1 MYKLII
7 IFLLFSFCSSTSVE
21 DDSIVPQQN
30 NENNNSS
37 VSNESQESLIT
48 TKDNEEIEN
57 FSDQEQLIEDEY
69 IEELPEPI
77 FIDITEIYEPFI
89 NEELLSETKEYAIKA
104 DVEELLVYLDDILLF
119 KLPEH
124 IVEEIG
130 GGIAWYVSKNTYTTW
145 DGEPNAQ
152 DIDFGAFNTL
162 GYVNALN
169 AFPKRLEAIA
179 KVVRY
184 GSGSYHG
191 TFWTTDASICNDT
204 PVIGAFENI
213 DGVQTLVT
221 GSETTPPDVKALQV
235 GWGFGDSGLIPEV
248 RNIDGAD
255 VTVSPGYACE
265 ADLSV
270 MLGEEVLFVEE
281 GSTSGYLYP
290 SLQLKNAGIDYKN
303 DITQVFAGSHDG
315 VIAGLYNGDA
325 KFGVSYDDARRTL
338 RKTNPDVGEKVIAFS
353 ITAEIPNDVVA
364 VRSDLPADVKEKI
377 YTILSDYISTEEGQ
391 AVMDEIYGWTDIV
404 PAVNSEFDVVKQAA
418 EEFGLYDE

>member
-1 MYKLII
+1 MTKKSFLI
-7 IFLLFSFCSSTSVE
+7 LLVLSLVFAACWGSADEETVE
-21 DDSIVPQQN
+21 EPVAVEEAETLDAPATTVAETLDKITFGFVP
-30 NENNNSS
+30 SA
-37 VSNESQESLIT
+37 
-48 TKDNEEIEN
+48 
-57 FSDQEQLIEDEY
+57 EQA
-69 IEELPEPI
+69 
-77 FIDITEIYEPFI
+77 
-89 NEELLSETKEYAIKA
+89 ELLDNIQPLMKVLSDGLGIE
-104 DVEELLVYLDDILLF
+104 VEGFVTSDYSGLLVAMGSGQADI
-119 KLPEH
+119 
-124 IVEEIG
+124 
-130 GGIAWYVSKNTYTTW
+130 
-145 DGEPNAQ
+145 
-152 DIDFGAFNTL
+152 GAFNTL

-169 AFPKRLEAIA
+169 AFPTRLEAIA

-191 TFWTTDASICNDT
+191 TFWTTDSSVCKSA

-213 DGVQTLVT
+213 DGVPTLVT
-221 GSETTPPDVKALQV
+221 GSATTPPDVKALQV

-270 MLGEEVLFVEE
+270 LVGQEVLFVEE

-290 SLQLKNAGIDYKN
+290 SLQLKNAGIDYTS

-325 KFGVSYDDARRTL
+325 KFGVTYDDARRTL
-338 RKTNPDVGEKVIAFS
+338 RKTNPDVGEKVIAMG

-364 VRSDLPADVKEKI
+364 VRTDLPEDIKAQI
-377 YTILSDYISTEEGQ
+377 YQILSDYISTDEGA

>member
-1 MYKLII
+1 MKKS
-7 IFLLFSFCSSTSVE
+7 LLLLLCLALVVAACGGTAEETVE
-21 DDSIVPQQN
+21 DTVAEESETETLDTPATTAAPTLDKITFGFVP
-30 NENNNSS
+30 SA
-37 VSNESQESLIT
+37 
-48 TKDNEEIEN
+48 
-57 FSDQEQLIEDEY
+57 EQA
-69 IEELPEPI
+69 
-77 FIDITEIYEPFI
+77 
-89 NEELLSETKEYAIKA
+89 ELLDNIQPLMKVLSDGLGIE
-104 DVEELLVYLDDILLF
+104 VEGFVTSDYSGLLVAMGSGQADI
-119 KLPEH
+119 
-124 IVEEIG
+124 
-130 GGIAWYVSKNTYTTW
+130 
-145 DGEPNAQ
+145 
-152 DIDFGAFNTL
+152 GAFNTL

-377 YTILSDYISTEEGQ
+377 YTILSDYISTDEGQ

>member
-1 MYKLII
+1 MKKS
-7 IFLLFSFCSSTSVE
+7 LLLLLCLALV
-21 DDSIVPQQN
+21 VAACGGAA
-30 NENNNSS
+30 
-37 VSNESQESLIT
+37 
-48 TKDNEEIEN
+48 EET
-57 FSDQEQLIEDEY
+57 IEDTVA
-69 IEELPEPI
+69 EESETETLDTPATTAAPTL
-77 FIDITEIYEPFI
+77 DKITFGFVPSAEQA
-89 NEELLSETKEYAIKA
+89 ELLDNIQPLMKVLSDGLGIE
-104 DVEELLVYLDDILLF
+104 VEGFVTSDYSGLLVAMGSGQADI
-119 KLPEH
+119 
-124 IVEEIG
+124 
-130 GGIAWYVSKNTYTTW
+130 
-145 DGEPNAQ
+145 
-152 DIDFGAFNTL
+152 GAFNTL

-290 SLQLKNAGIDYKN
+290 SLQLKNAGIDYTN

>member
-1 MYKLII
+1 MTKKSFLI
-7 IFLLFSFCSSTSVE
+7 LLVLSLVLAACGGSADEETVE
-21 DDSIVPQQN
+21 EPVAVEEAETLDAPATTVAETLDKITFGFVP
-30 NENNNSS
+30 SA
-37 VSNESQESLIT
+37 
-48 TKDNEEIEN
+48 
-57 FSDQEQLIEDEY
+57 EQA
-69 IEELPEPI
+69 
-77 FIDITEIYEPFI
+77 
-89 NEELLSETKEYAIKA
+89 ELLDNIQPLMKVLSDGLGIE
-104 DVEELLVYLDDILLF
+104 VEGFVTSDYSGLLVAMGSGQADI
-119 KLPEH
+119 
-124 IVEEIG
+124 
-130 GGIAWYVSKNTYTTW
+130 
-145 DGEPNAQ
+145 
-152 DIDFGAFNTL
+152 GAFNTL

-169 AFPKRLEAIA
+169 AFPTRLEAIA

-191 TFWTTDASICNDT
+191 TFWTTDSSVCKSA

-213 DGVQTLVT
+213 DGVPTLVT
-221 GSETTPPDVKALQV
+221 GSATTPPDVKALQV

-248 RNIDGAD
+248 RNIDGED

-270 MLGEEVLFVEE
+270 LVGQEVLFVEE

-290 SLQLKNAGIDYKN
+290 SLQLKNAGIDYTS

-338 RKTNPDVGEKVIAFS
+338 RKTNPDVGEKVIAMG
-353 ITAEIPNDVVA
+353 ITDEIPNDVVA
-364 VRSDLPADVKEKI
+364 VRTDLPEDIKAQI
-377 YTILSDYISTEEGQ
+377 YQILSDYISTDEGA

>member
-1 MYKLII
+1 MKKS
-7 IFLLFSFCSSTSVE
+7 LLLLLCLALVVAACGGAAEETVE
-21 DDSIVPQQN
+21 DTVAEESETETLDTPATTAAPTLDKITFGFVP
-30 NENNNSS
+30 SA
-37 VSNESQESLIT
+37 
-48 TKDNEEIEN
+48 
-57 FSDQEQLIEDEY
+57 EQA
-69 IEELPEPI
+69 
-77 FIDITEIYEPFI
+77 
-89 NEELLSETKEYAIKA
+89 ELLDNIQPLMKVLSDGLGIE
-104 DVEELLVYLDDILLF
+104 VEGFVTSDYSGLLVAMGSGQADI
-119 KLPEH
+119 
-124 IVEEIG
+124 
-130 GGIAWYVSKNTYTTW
+130 
-145 DGEPNAQ
+145 
-152 DIDFGAFNTL
+152 GAFNTL

-325 KFGVSYDDARRTL
+325 KFGVTYDDARRTL
-338 RKTNPDVGEKVIAFS
+338 RKTNPDVGEKVMAFS

>member
-1 MYKLII
+1 MTKKSFLI
-7 IFLLFSFCSSTSVE
+7 LLVLSLVLAACGGSADEETVE
-21 DDSIVPQQN
+21 EPVAVEEAETLDAPATTVAETLDKITFGFVP
-30 NENNNSS
+30 SA
-37 VSNESQESLIT
+37 
-48 TKDNEEIEN
+48 
-57 FSDQEQLIEDEY
+57 EQA
-69 IEELPEPI
+69 
-77 FIDITEIYEPFI
+77 
-89 NEELLSETKEYAIKA
+89 ELLDNIQPLMKVLSDGLGIE
-104 DVEELLVYLDDILLF
+104 VEGFVTSDYSGLLVAMGSGQADI
-119 KLPEH
+119 
-124 IVEEIG
+124 
-130 GGIAWYVSKNTYTTW
+130 
-145 DGEPNAQ
+145 
-152 DIDFGAFNTL
+152 GAFNTL

-169 AFPKRLEAIA
+169 AFPTRLEAIA

-191 TFWTTDASICNDT
+191 TFWTTDSSVCKSA

-213 DGVQTLVT
+213 DGVPTLVT
-221 GSETTPPDVKALQV
+221 GSATTPPDVKALQV

-248 RNIDGAD
+248 RNIDGAE

-270 MLGEEVLFVEE
+270 LVGQEVLFVEE

-290 SLQLKNAGIDYKN
+290 SLQLKNAGIDYTS

-338 RKTNPDVGEKVIAFS
+338 RKTNPDVGEKVIAMG
-353 ITAEIPNDVVA
+353 ITDEIPNDVVA
-364 VRSDLPADVKEKI
+364 VRTDLPEDIKAQI
-377 YTILSDYISTEEGQ
+377 YQILSDYISTDEGA

>member
-1 MYKLII
+1 MTKKSFLI
-7 IFLLFSFCSSTSVE
+7 LLVLSLVLAACGGSADEETVE
-21 DDSIVPQQN
+21 EPVAVEEAETLDAPATTVAETLDKITFGFVP
-30 NENNNSS
+30 SA
-37 VSNESQESLIT
+37 
-48 TKDNEEIEN
+48 
-57 FSDQEQLIEDEY
+57 EQA
-69 IEELPEPI
+69 
-77 FIDITEIYEPFI
+77 
-89 NEELLSETKEYAIKA
+89 ELLDNIQPLMKVLSDGLGIE
-104 DVEELLVYLDDILLF
+104 VEGFVTSDYSGLLVAMGSGQADI
-119 KLPEH
+119 
-124 IVEEIG
+124 
-130 GGIAWYVSKNTYTTW
+130 
-145 DGEPNAQ
+145 
-152 DIDFGAFNTL
+152 GAFNTL

-169 AFPKRLEAIA
+169 AFPTRLEAIA

-191 TFWTTDASICNDT
+191 TFWTTDSSVCKSA

-213 DGVQTLVT
+213 DGVPTLIT
-221 GSETTPPDVKALQV
+221 GSATMPPDVKALQV
-235 GWGFGDSGLIPEV
+235 GWGFGDDGMIPEV
-248 RNIDGAD
+248 RTIDGAE

-270 MLGEEVLFVEE
+270 LVGQEVLFVEE

-290 SLQLKNAGIDYKN
+290 SLQLKNAGIDYTS

-338 RKTNPDVGEKVIAFS
+338 RKTNPDVGEKVIAMG

-364 VRSDLPADVKEKI
+364 VRTDLPEDIKAQI
-377 YTILSDYISTEEGQ
+377 YQILSDYISTDEGA

>member
-1 MYKLII
+1 MTKKSFLI
-7 IFLLFSFCSSTSVE
+7 LLVLSLVLAACGGSADEETVE
-21 DDSIVPQQN
+21 EPVAVEEAETLDAPATTVAETLDKITFGFVP
-30 NENNNSS
+30 SA
-37 VSNESQESLIT
+37 
-48 TKDNEEIEN
+48 
-57 FSDQEQLIEDEY
+57 EQA
-69 IEELPEPI
+69 
-77 FIDITEIYEPFI
+77 
-89 NEELLSETKEYAIKA
+89 ELLDNIQPLMKVLSDGLGIE
-104 DVEELLVYLDDILLF
+104 VEGFVTSDYSGLLVAMGSGQADI
-119 KLPEH
+119 
-124 IVEEIG
+124 
-130 GGIAWYVSKNTYTTW
+130 
-145 DGEPNAQ
+145 
-152 DIDFGAFNTL
+152 GAFNTL

-169 AFPKRLEAIA
+169 AFPTRLEAIA

-191 TFWTTDASICNDT
+191 TFWTTDSSVCKSA

-213 DGVQTLVT
+213 DGVPTLVT
-221 GSETTPPDVKALQV
+221 GSATTPPDVKALQV

-248 RNIDGAD
+248 RNIDGVD

-270 MLGEEVLFVEE
+270 LVGQEVLFVEE

-290 SLQLKNAGIDYKN
+290 SLQLKNAGIDYTS

-325 KFGVSYDDARRTL
+325 KFGVTYDDARRTL
-338 RKTNPDVGEKVIAFS
+338 RKTNPDVGEKVIAMG
-353 ITAEIPNDVVA
+353 ITDEIPNDVVA
-364 VRSDLPADVKEKI
+364 VRTDLPEDIKAQI
-377 YTILSDYISTEEGQ
+377 YQILSDYISTDEGA

>member
-1 MYKLII
+1 MTKKSFLI
-7 IFLLFSFCSSTSVE
+7 LLVLSLVLAACGGSADEETVE
-21 DDSIVPQQN
+21 EPVAVEEAETLDAPATTVAETLDKITFGFVP
-30 NENNNSS
+30 SA
-37 VSNESQESLIT
+37 
-48 TKDNEEIEN
+48 
-57 FSDQEQLIEDEY
+57 EQA
-69 IEELPEPI
+69 
-77 FIDITEIYEPFI
+77 
-89 NEELLSETKEYAIKA
+89 ELLDNIQPLMKVLSDGLGIE
-104 DVEELLVYLDDILLF
+104 VEGFVTSDYSGLLVAMGSGQADI
-119 KLPEH
+119 
-124 IVEEIG
+124 
-130 GGIAWYVSKNTYTTW
+130 
-145 DGEPNAQ
+145 
-152 DIDFGAFNTL
+152 GAFNTL

-169 AFPKRLEAIA
+169 AFPTRLEAIG

-191 TFWTTDASICNDT
+191 TFWTTDSSVCKSA

-213 DGVQTLVT
+213 DGVPTLIT
-221 GSETTPPDVKALQV
+221 GSATMPPDVKALQV
-235 GWGFGDSGLIPEV
+235 GWGFGDDGMIPEV
-248 RNIDGAD
+248 RTIDGAE

-270 MLGEEVLFVEE
+270 LVGQEVLFVEE

-290 SLQLKNAGIDYKN
+290 SLQLKNAGIDYTS

-338 RKTNPDVGEKVIAFS
+338 RKTNPDVGEKVIAMG

-364 VRSDLPADVKEKI
+364 VRTDLPEDIKAQI
-377 YTILSDYISTEEGQ
+377 YQILSDYISTDEGA
-391 AVMDEIYGWTDIV
+391 AVMDEIYGWTGIV

>member
-1 MYKLII
+1 MKKS
-7 IFLLFSFCSSTSVE
+7 LLLLLCLALVVAACGGSAEETVE
-21 DDSIVPQQN
+21 DTVAEESETETLDTPATTAAPTLDKITFGFVP
-30 NENNNSS
+30 SA
-37 VSNESQESLIT
+37 
-48 TKDNEEIEN
+48 
-57 FSDQEQLIEDEY
+57 EQA
-69 IEELPEPI
+69 
-77 FIDITEIYEPFI
+77 
-89 NEELLSETKEYAIKA
+89 ELLDNIQPLMKVLSDGLGIE
-104 DVEELLVYLDDILLF
+104 VEGFVTSDYSGLLVAMGSGQADI
-119 KLPEH
+119 
-124 IVEEIG
+124 
-130 GGIAWYVSKNTYTTW
+130 
-145 DGEPNAQ
+145 
-152 DIDFGAFNTL
+152 GAFNTL

-325 KFGVSYDDARRTL
+325 KFGVTYDDARRTL

>member
-1 MYKLII
+1 MKKSFLILLSLTLVLTACGGAAEEEVVEEPAVVEEVETLDKPATTTAPVLDKI
-7 IFLLFSFCSSTSVE
+7 IFGF
-21 DDSIVPQQN
+21 VPSAEQTDLQ
-30 NENNNSS
+30 
-37 VSNESQESLIT
+37 
-48 TKDNEEIEN
+48 DNI
-57 FSDQEQLIEDEY
+57 QPLM
-69 IEELPEPI
+69 
-77 FIDITEIYEPFI
+77 TV
-89 NEELLSETKEYAIKA
+89 LSEGLGIEVEGFVTSDYSGLLVAMGSGQA
-104 DVEELLVYLDDILLF
+104 DV
-119 KLPEH
+119 
-124 IVEEIG
+124 
-130 GGIAWYVSKNTYTTW
+130 
-145 DGEPNAQ
+145 
-152 DIDFGAFNTL
+152 GAFNTL

-169 AFPKRLEAIA
+169 AFPTRMEAIA

-191 TFWTTDASICNDT
+191 TFWTTDASVCSSA

-213 DGVQTLVT
+213 DGVPTLVE
-221 GSETTPPDVKALQV
+221 GSTTMPPDVKALQV
-235 GWGFGDSGLIPEV
+235 GWGFGDDGMIPEV
-248 RNIDGAD
+248 RTIDGAE

-270 MLGEEVLFVEE
+270 LVGQEVLFVEE

-290 SLQLKNAGIDYKN
+290 SLQLKNAGIDYTS

-338 RKTNPDVGEKVIAFS
+338 RKTNPDVGEKVIAMG

-364 VRSDLPADVKEKI
+364 VRTDLPEDIKAQI
-377 YTILSDYISTEEGQ
+377 YQILSDYISTDEGT

-404 PAVNSEFDVVKQAA
+404 PAINSEFDVVKQAA